1 MRLIVFI
8 VFLFANYCLKANDN
22 LFIIEYKNGTI
33 DTIAF
38 NNKTWVEFD
47 VMVSV
52 NDQNIPDE
60 MLIAKGNFPNPFTES
75 TRIEFDIFQTG
86 NITIIIYDYLGNEI
100 NILNEFIA
108 TEGAASVEWN
118 GNDKFGK
125 SVPAGVYYYTINFGE
140 FFITKK
146 MLIVK

>member
-1 MRLIVFI
+1 MRLIVFL
-8 VFLFANYCLKANDN
+8 VFLVVNSYLNANDDV
-22 LFIIEYKNGTI
+22 FIIEYKNGTI

-38 NNKTWVEFD
+38 NNRTWVEFD

-60 MLIAKGNFPNPFTES
+60 MLIAKGNFPNPFTS
-75 TRIEFDIFQTG
+75 NTRIEFDVFQAG
-86 NITIIIYDYLGNEI
+86 NITIMIYDCLGNEI
-100 NILNEFIA
+100 NTFEQVITNE
-108 TEGAASVEWN
+108 GSASVEWN
-118 GNDKFGK
+118 GSDKLGK
-125 SVPAGVYYYTINFGE
+125 SVPAGVYYYTINLGE